1 MHENG
6 MLSRC
11 SLRLKASKQH
21 RSNFNFILFETQDY
35 RGDAKVLKIRTSRQT
50 LMGSYLKS
58 SSGERKNLRI
68 VEMTLSSDG
77 HQEKG

>member
-1 MHENG
+1 M
-6 MLSRC
+6 
-11 SLRLKASKQH
+11 
-21 RSNFNFILFETQDY
+21 
-35 RGDAKVLKIRTSRQT
+35 GDAKVLKIRTSRQT